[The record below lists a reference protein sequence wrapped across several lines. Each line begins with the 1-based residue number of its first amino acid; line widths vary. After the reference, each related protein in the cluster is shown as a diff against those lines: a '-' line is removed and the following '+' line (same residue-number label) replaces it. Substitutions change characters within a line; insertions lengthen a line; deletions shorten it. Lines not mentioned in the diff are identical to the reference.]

1 MVKLGPNTYPGWRKG
16 SVPSVEEW
24 QLLFSQK
31 LDSDRVMEEFSSAI
45 NTASPQQISA
55 LVSILLPV
63 LTEPINN
70 EVIPA
75 TLRNYATIASLQ
87 EEIQRAESAENK
99 LQPAGDYV
107 TTASLQQ
114 EVARAE
120 AAEGAIFQL
129 PAWVPIPCP
138 LTMAPAGFLP
148 GDGRSF
154 NTSQY
159 PQLAQG
165 YPNGALPDLRGM
177 FIRGLDAT
185 GNVDNYPGGNRHVLS
200 REEGSYVFRD
210 PGSAVAN
217 FAGMGEA
224 GGAAASTDNSLTGL
238 NWDVQSDLSV
248 VKEYAY
254 SFGNESLTGTL
265 NGTYNGRIG
274 VTRPKNVAYNY
285 IFRAA

>member
-45 NTASPQQISA
+45 NTASPQQISS

-177 FIRGLDAT
+177 FLRGLDTT
-185 GNVDNYPGGNRHVLS
+185 GAVDNVPGGRQILS
-200 REEGSYVFRD
+200 FEDGTYTISTGSQGGWPQVT
-210 PGSAVAN
+210 AN
-217 FAGMGEA
+217 NSGTSLNMDVP
-224 GGAAASTDNSLTGL
+224 ASTASINSQSFSGE
-238 NWDVQSDLSV
+238 NWTVTPYTPTSISSLS
-248 VKEYAY
+248 
-254 SFGNESLTGTL
+254 
-265 NGTYNGRIG
+265 NGYG